1 MIFSDT
7 VGYDPLKIFPELVQ
21 TQPGQFDNAAIG
33 IVLVIVL
40 AIHLVRRLTR
50 KRRYKTLD

>member
-7 VGYDPLKIFPELVQ
+7 VGYDPLNILPEFVQ
-21 TQPGQFDNAAIG
+21 TEPGQFDNAAIG

-50 KRRYKTLD
+50 KSRYKTFD